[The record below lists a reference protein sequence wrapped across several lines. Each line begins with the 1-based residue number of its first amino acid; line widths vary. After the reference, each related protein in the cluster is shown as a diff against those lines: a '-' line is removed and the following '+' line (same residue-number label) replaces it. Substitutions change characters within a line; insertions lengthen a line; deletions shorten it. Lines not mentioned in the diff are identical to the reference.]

1 MPDYS
6 DLTDLQLMILSAL
19 WDRREATIGELYEAL
34 EPRNGVARK
43 TIATLL
49 SRLEKRGLVKHR
61 FEGREGVYRAA
72 VTRRKVTLSRMTGV
86 LGALFDPKGA
96 SAAAAVSRDDVR
108 SGDVERLRAL
118 LRKAERDLE
127 DLE

>member
-19 WDRREATIGELYEAL
+19 WEQGEATSGELYDVL
-34 EPRNGVARK
+34 EPRSGVARK

-49 SRLEKRGLVKHR
+49 LRLEKRGLVKHR

-72 VTRRKVTLSRMTGV
+72 VTKRKVTLSRMTGM
-86 LGALFDPKGA
+86 LAALFDSKGG
-96 SAAAAVSRDDVR
+96 SAAAAVSRDDVKD
-108 SGDVERLRAL
+108 GDVERLRAL
-118 LRKAERDLE
+118 LRKATRDLE